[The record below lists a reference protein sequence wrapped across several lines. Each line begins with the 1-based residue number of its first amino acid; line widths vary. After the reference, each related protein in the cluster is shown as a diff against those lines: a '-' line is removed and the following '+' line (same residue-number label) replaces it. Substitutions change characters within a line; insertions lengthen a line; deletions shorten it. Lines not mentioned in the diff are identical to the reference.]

1 MNRLAT
7 PTRNRRRKRNGHD
20 VQGESKFKRE
30 NKIYGLIFMHLFFIV
45 ETSNGTI
52 KMTSLRKRSVTET
65 THQKIAAGDNVDDV
79 QVCHSKLL

>member
-20 VQGESKFKRE
+20 VQGESKFTR
-30 NKIYGLIFMHLFFIV
+30 KIMGLIFMHLFFIV